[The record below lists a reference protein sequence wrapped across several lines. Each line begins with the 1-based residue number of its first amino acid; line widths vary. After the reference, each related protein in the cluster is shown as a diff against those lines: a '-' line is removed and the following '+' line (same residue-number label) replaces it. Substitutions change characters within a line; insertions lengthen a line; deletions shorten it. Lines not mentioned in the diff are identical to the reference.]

1 MFCKNCGKEI
11 SDNAVICTNCGT
23 PTDNMAQ
30 ATSSA
35 TANQTKNANGFAI
48 AGLVLGLVGF
58 IGGNYFFLIPGIV
71 GLVLSIVGM
80 VKSKQYATPGL
91 ALAALIV
98 SIIAFIIWVIIWI
111 ACFALLIAA
120 IIGAASAPY

>member
-23 PTDNMAQ
+23 ATDNMAQ
-30 ATSSA
+30 TTSVT
-35 TANQTKNANGFAI
+35 TANQTKSANGFAI
-48 AGLVLGLVGF
+48 AGLVLGIVGLL
-58 IGGNYFFLIPGIV
+58 GGNYFFLIPGIV
-71 GLVLSIVGM
+71 GVVLSIVGM
-80 VKSKQYATPGL
+80 AKSKQYAAPGL
-91 ALAALIV
+91 ALASLIV
-98 SIIAFIIWVIIWI
+98 SIIAFVIWLIIWI